1 MKRISFIILALI
13 ISSAC
18 APRVDIDLG
27 KIIQG
32 EDPTVSINDVE
43 IEPDVLTAIRSGPLI
58 NEDLGSCILS
68 DFSFNPQPFR
78 VRGTPFRV
86 RGTPF
91 RVRGTSDE
99 ILVDGVAA
107 IAASSIGKDFQT
119 TLADFID
126 GNVQEDVGIVVLD
139 DFGEATYFLD
149 SIMFEVEELLPEMLI
164 EFETQG
170 FSSHGALVMNHM
182 NGVLE
187 GLGTFELANVSAGT
201 VTWQHKDTGKKL
213 VIKAAVPNDFET
225 GEVAAA
231 LGDAISSLRAEGINN
246 IVTNMSFIILPC
258 SIVKDFVV
266 QKIIYPSLFDYLA
279 TVVEDNVR
287 AVMNRQNIP
296 AILTNEVAE
305 QVSTLVID
313 ALKPVDTEGDPLR
326 LAMLAEPNVL
336 FVGAAGNFG
345 RDVAAYPAAWDEVL
359 AVSASLSGEKADF
372 SNTGDVMVAGAWF
385 QLGNPAGLNGDGLS
399 SSSVV
404 YAGTSFAAPAVS
416 VFSALD
422 LANGGRCALEGSLP
436 RLANSGKDIEL
447 EQVVKANCF

>member
-1 MKRISFIILALI
+1 MKKISFIIVALLVF
-13 ISSAC
+13 SAC
-18 APRVDIDLG
+18 TPRVDVDLS

-58 NEDLGSCILS
+58 DENLGSCILS
-68 DFSFNPQPFR
+68 EFRLNPQPFR
-78 VRGTPFRV
+78 VHGSPFRV
-86 RGTPF
+86 MGSPF
-91 RVRGTSDE
+91 RVMGSNNE
-99 ILVDGVAA
+99 IMVNGVPALLP
-107 IAASSIGKDFQT
+107 STLGQDFQT
-119 TLADFID
+119 TLADFVD

-149 SIMFEVEELLPEMLI
+149 KVMFEVEELLPEMLI

-187 GLGTFELANVSAGT
+187 GLGTFELTSVDVGT

-231 LGDAISSLRAEGINN
+231 LRDAIASLRAEGVNT

-385 QLGNPAGLNGDGLS
+385 QLGNPAGLNGDGLP

-422 LANGGRCALEGSLP
+422 LANGGRCAPKGDLP
-436 RLANSGKDIEL
+436 RLRTGEKDIEL